1 MLFWITLLGF
11 SLLCYALCA
20 NQSKLETNTV
30 GIVGKNNKTN
40 WFIVFVFAAVLT
52 VFCGLRSGIGDTGYY
67 MYRFSEY
74 KLYAI
79 KDLPNLDM
87 PKEKGFGILM
97 ILIGQITD
105 SEQVFLFIVAAFT
118 IGLMI
123 ISIYRY
129 SEDIGMS
136 LFLLYA
142 TGIYLGTMNG
152 LRQYI
157 VVAVL
162 FFATKYIVDNKPV
175 RYIILV
181 LLMSTIHTSA
191 LFMLPVF
198 FFARK
203 KVWNASTVLYIAG
216 VLFLVANFSS
226 VLQNSEIFLENTVYD
241 SYIENLKN
249 DTESGANILR
259 VLVMLVPPTLSF
271 VYRKRVDRDDIYY
284 RVYSN
289 IMLLNAF
296 IYLFASYNWLFARFA
311 MYTNIYSVL
320 FYPYI
325 LKKALRASSKKMI
338 KAAMIALF
346 CLFLLFEVR
355 TTPYVS
361 YYLDINKE
369 LIGPLI
375 RTYYSIIHQ

>member
-1 MLFWITLLGF
+1 MLFWIILLGF
-11 SLLCYALCA
+11 SLLCYAFCA
-20 NQSKLETNTV
+20 NQSKLAANNG
-30 GIVGKNNKTN
+30 GIIRNKNKIN
-40 WFIVFVFAAVLT
+40 WFIVFVFAAVLI
-52 VFCGLRSGIGDTGYY
+52 VICGLRSGIGDTGYY
-67 MYRFSEY
+67 MYRFNEY
-74 KLYAI
+74 KYYKL
-79 KDLPNLDM
+79 KDFSNLDI
-87 PKEKGFGILM
+87 PREKGFGILM

-105 SEQVFLFIVAAFT
+105 SEQAFLFIVAAFT
-118 IGLMI
+118 IGLII

-136 LFLLYA
+136 LFLFYA

-157 VVAVL
+157 VVAVF
-162 FFATKYIVDNKPV
+162 FFATKYIVENKPI
-175 RYIILV
+175 RYIVLV

-203 KVWNASTVLYIAG
+203 KVWNASTVLYIAA

-241 SYIENLKN
+241 SYIENLKT

-259 VLVMLVPPTLSF
+259 VLVMLVPPAISF
-271 VYRKRVDRDDIYY
+271 IYRKRVDQDDIYY

-311 MYTNIYSVL
+311 MYTNIYSIL

-325 LKKALRASSKKMI
+325 LKKAFRAGNNKMI
-338 KAAMIALF
+338 KGAMIALF
-346 CLFLLFEVR
+346 CLFLVFEIR
-355 TTPYVS
+355 TTPYIS
-361 YYLDINKE
+361 YYLDINKD
-369 LIGPLI
+369 LMGPLI
-375 RTYYSIIHQ
+375 RTYY

>member
-1 MLFWITLLGF
+1 MLFWIILLGF
-11 SLLCYALCA
+11 SLICYAFCS
-20 NQSKLETNTV
+20 NQSKLAANNG
-30 GIVGKNNKTN
+30 GIIRKRNNIN
-40 WFIVFVFAAVLT
+40 WVIVFVFAAVLI

-67 MYRFSEY
+67 MYRFNEY
-74 KLYAI
+74 KFYSL
-79 KDLPNLDM
+79 KDFSNLDI
-87 PKEKGFGILM
+87 PREKGFGILM

-105 SEQVFLFIVAAFT
+105 SEQAFLFVVAAFT
-118 IGLMI
+118 IGLII
-123 ISIYRY
+123 ISIYKY

-136 LFLLYA
+136 MFLFYV

-162 FFATKYIVDNKPV
+162 FFATKYIVENKPI
-175 RYIILV
+175 RYMVLV
-181 LLMSTIHTSA
+181 LLLSTIHTSA

-203 KVWNASTVLYIAG
+203 KVWNASTVLYIAV

-241 SYIENLKN
+241 SYIENLKT

-259 VLVMLVPPTLSF
+259 VLVMLVPPAISF
-271 VYRKRVDRDDIYY
+271 IYRKRVDQDDIYY

-296 IYLFASYNWLFARFA
+296 IYMFASYNWLFARFA
-311 MYTNIYSVL
+311 MYTNIYSIL

-325 LKKALRASSKKMI
+325 LKRAFRASNQKII
-338 KAAMIALF
+338 KGVMIALF
-346 CLFLLFEVR
+346 CLFLVFEIR
-355 TTPYVS
+355 STPYIS
-361 YYLDINKE
+361 YYLGINKD

-375 RTYYSIIHQ
+375 RTYYSIIN